1 MHDII
6 LSLDQLMTSSIQANK
21 YGNKTQALK
30 YFKKFEDK
38 KNEAI
43 ELAKQAA
50 KDGNVKLVDEILG
63 CLNKLKNYYKTNLP
77 IETKEENKHRLEEIF
92 AIYNQGNFEK
102 TISIIESKLKEN
114 NQNPNLYNLLAL
126 SFFNV
131 GEIDHALS
139 AFNSGLKMFPDN
151 FNLNNNVSIFYK
163 EIKNFDKAIE
173 FGFKALEIN
182 PKSDEATSNIGSI
195 LLEIG
200 NYDKA
205 LLYFKKSISLNPHN
219 SITIFNFAVC
229 NLKLNNYKL
238 ADEAINLALRHQPDN
253 YEFLNLKGQ
262 ILREM
267 GRHDASEEFFYK
279 ALDLNPNSVMTLNNL
294 GLLLQDK
301 VKYKKSLDIF
311 KKALRIEPNNVNFL
325 CNIANSYLHIDDN
338 KEAIKYLDKCLSINP
353 NFDRAFSF
361 KGVIYAHLGQKEKS
375 IKSFQNAIKINIF
388 NAEAYRQLSRLY
400 NFKPN
405 DPLIRQMEKI
415 YGNELLMAE
424 QKAILSF
431 ALGKSYEDLKE
442 YSKSF
447 NFYKNG
453 NDFYKNKYR
462 PQIIPEE
469 VFCKNLAKTSIHID
483 PNKKL
488 QKYDLKPIF
497 VLGLPRSGTS
507 LIEQI
512 LSSHSKVEGMG
523 ELDLLSKFIE
533 GNLITYKEGF
543 SPIIKK
549 YGKEEQLNLSDCYM
563 GSIKTIDSSTK
574 YFVDK
579 MPHNFRWISYIL
591 NSHLSAKVILVER
604 NPMDNCFSLFKM
616 LFSARRQ
623 HSYSFDL
630 EILGK
635 YYLIYK
641 DLVNHWKEMYK
652 NNIYICKYEKLISD
666 PETEIKKLSEYCDLK
681 WEDKV
686 MKFYETKRSVNTASH
701 SQVRQKLYSSSIGS
715 WKNYENELEPLKK
728 IIN

>member
-6 LSLDQLMTSSIQANK
+6 LSLDQLMTNSIQANK

-63 CLNKLKNYYKTNLP
+63 CLNKLKNYYKSNLP

-102 TISIIESKLKEN
+102 TISIINSQLEEN

-131 GEIDHALS
+131 GKLDLS
-139 AFNSGLKMFPDN
+139 IKSFHEGLNSFPNN
-151 FNLNNNVSIFYK
+151 FHLNNNISVVFK
-163 EIKNFDKAIE
+163 EIKDFDKALLYGLRASKIDP
-173 FGFKALEIN
+173 N
-182 PKSDEATSNIGSI
+182 SDEASTNLGNIFF
-195 LLEIG
+195 ETE

-219 SITIFNFAVC
+219 SKAIYNFAVC

-253 YEFLNLKGQ
+253 HEFLNVKGQ
-262 ILREM
+262 IFREM
-267 GRHDASEEFFYK
+267 GRHDASEELFYK
-279 ALDLNPNSVMTLNNL
+279 ALDLNPNSILTLNNL
-294 GLLLQDK
+294 GILLQDK
-301 VKYKKSLDIF
+301 VKYKESLVIF
-311 KKALRIEPNNVNFL
+311 KKALNIEPNNINFL
-325 CNIANSYLHIDDN
+325 CNIANSYLHLGLN
-338 KEAIKYLDKCLSINP
+338 KKAIEYLDKCLIVNP
-353 NFDRAFSF
+353 NFDKAFSL
-361 KGVIYAHLGQKEKS
+361 KGIIFAHLGQKEKS
-375 IKSFQNAIKINIF
+375 VKSFKNAIKINNL
-388 NAEAYRQLSRLY
+388 NADAYRQLSRLQ
-400 NFKPN
+400 NFKAG
-405 DPLIRQMEKI
+405 DPLIKQMEQVYNNKFLVP
-415 YGNELLMAE
+415 EE
-424 QKAILSF
+424 RAIMSF
-431 ALGKSYEDLKE
+431 ALGKGYEDLKE

-447 NFYKNG
+447 KFYKNG

-469 VFCKNLAKTSIHID
+469 VFFKNLANTSIDID
-483 PNKKL
+483 KNKKL
-488 QKYDLKPIF
+488 LKYNLKPIF

-523 ELDLLSKFIE
+523 ELNSLSKFIE
-533 GNLITYKEGF
+533 SNLITYKEGF

-549 YGKEEQLNLSDCYM
+549 FNKEEQINLSNFYM
-563 GSIKTIDSSTK
+563 GSVKTIDSSTK

-591 NSHLSAKVILVER
+591 NSYFSAKVILVER

-616 LFSARRQ
+616 LFSARQQ

-630 EILGK
+630 EVLGK

-652 NNIYICKYEKLISD
+652 NNIYTCKYEKLISD
-666 PETEIKKLSEYCDLK
+666 PETEIKKLLDFCDIK
-681 WEDKV
+681 WEDKI
-686 MKFYETKRSVNTASH
+686 MRFYQTKRSVNTASH
-701 SQVRQKLYSSSIGS
+701 TQVRQKLYSSSIGS
-715 WKNYENELEPLKK
+715 WKKYENELEPLKK

>member
-1 MHDII
+1 MHDI
-6 LSLDQLMTSSIQANK
+6 LQSLDQLITSSIQANK
-21 YGNKTQALK
+21 FGNNIQALE
-30 YFKKFEDK
+30 YFKKFEIK

-43 ELAKQAA
+43 KIAKEAA
-50 KDGNVKLVDEILG
+50 QKGDVKLVDEILG
-63 CLNKLKNYYKTNLP
+63 CIDKLKDYSHKVAFSEKKQLSEYTLQ
-77 IETKEENKHRLEEIF
+77 EVFE
-92 AIYNQGNFEK
+92 IYNAK
-102 TISIIESKLKEN
+102 KYKKAVSIIESLLIEN
-114 NQNPNLYNLLAL
+114 NRNPNLHNLLAL

-139 AFNSGLKMFPDN
+139 AFNTGLKIFPDN
-151 FNLNNNVSIFYK
+151 FNLNNNISIFYK
-163 EIKNFDKAIE
+163 EIKNFDKAIK
-173 FGFKALEIN
+173 FGLKALEIN
-182 PKSDEATSNIGSI
+182 PKSDEATSNIGNI
-195 LLEIG
+195 LFEIG

-219 SITIFNFAVC
+219 AITIYNFAVC
-229 NLKLNNYKL
+229 NLKLNNYQL

-253 YEFLNLKGQ
+253 HEFLNLKGQ

-279 ALDLNPNSVMTLNNL
+279 ALDLNPNSVLTLNNL
-294 GLLLQDK
+294 GILLQDK
-301 VKYKKSLDIF
+301 VKYKESLDIF

-353 NFDRAFSF
+353 NFDKAFSF
-361 KGVIYAHLGQKEKS
+361 KGVIYAHSGQKEKS

-415 YGNELLMAE
+415 YDNELLMAE

-488 QKYDLKPIF
+488 KKYDLKPIF

-512 LSSHSKVEGMG
+512 LSSHSKVEGLG
-523 ELDLLSKFIE
+523 ELNTLGRFIE
-533 GNLITYKEGF
+533 NNLITYKEGF
-543 SPIIKK
+543 IPTIKK
-549 YGKEEQLNLSDCYM
+549 YDKDEQLNLSDYYM
-563 GSIKTIDSSTK
+563 GSIKTIDSSSK

-616 LFSARRQ
+616 LFSARQQ
-623 HSYSFDL
+623 HSYTFDL
-630 EILGK
+630 EVLGK
-635 YYLIYK
+635 YYLIYR
-641 DLVNHWKEMYK
+641 DLVNYWKEIYK
-652 NNIYICKYEKLISD
+652 HNIYTCKYEKLISD
-666 PETEIKKLSEYCDLK
+666 PETEIKKLLDFCNIK
-681 WEDKV
+681 WEDKI
-686 MKFYETKRSVNTASH
+686 MRFYETKRSVNTASH

-715 WKNYENELEPLKK
+715 WKNYENELQPLKK